1 MISDR
6 TLMRISLIMAIT
18 GIIALFF
25 ITQSLET
32 LEIRIN
38 DINDKIAGRNVIV
51 HGTITDFVEKDGNT
65 FLTLENDSRIGAVVF
80 EKDARNVKNLS
91 VGMNVTVIGKV
102 TIYKG
107 NVELSVKT
115 IE

>member
-6 TLMRISLIMAIT
+6 TLMKISLIMAIT

-32 LEIRIN
+32 LEPRIT
-38 DINDKIAGRNVIV
+38 DINDKITGRNVIV
-51 HGTITDFVEKDGNT
+51 HGIIMDFAEKDGNI
-65 FLTLENDSRIGAVVF
+65 FLTLENDSRIDAVVF

-91 VGMNVTVIGKV
+91 VGMNVTIAGKV

-107 NVELSVKT
+107 NIELSVKT